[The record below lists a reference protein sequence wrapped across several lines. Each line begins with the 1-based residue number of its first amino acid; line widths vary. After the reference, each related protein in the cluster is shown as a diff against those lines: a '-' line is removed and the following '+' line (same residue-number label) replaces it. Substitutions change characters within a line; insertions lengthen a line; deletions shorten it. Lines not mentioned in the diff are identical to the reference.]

1 MTDNQSAGR
10 AWSDDLA
17 RRPNGY
23 TQTWNQ
29 WIEGPDAQA
38 QFDALVLEKAAGQR
52 VLDCGCG
59 DGQFTVHVA
68 HTARQIT
75 GLDYSAGLLA
85 HARHNAAQAGLSNVA
100 FVLGHARQETPLQPE
115 TFDLAY
121 SRRGPNIGLVV
132 PEFVC
137 RGGLL
142 LGLHPLSDASQTVR
156 YAESLQQSAL
166 EILHFE
172 GIDDTLRFPT
182 LPDLAGFL
190 NRTPGMPDVRQPEH
204 QALLRQHAAA
214 LTHPEGGYAK
224 RVHYLLWMARRV

>member
-10 AWSDDLA
+10 TWSDDLA
-17 RRPNGY
+17 RRPGGY
-23 TQTWNQ
+23 AQTWDQ
-29 WIEGPDAQA
+29 WVEGPDAQA
-38 QFDALVLEKAAGQR
+38 QFDALVLEQAAGQT

-59 DGQFTVHVA
+59 DGQFTVQVA

-85 HARHNAAQAGLSNVA
+85 HAERNAAQAGISNIS
-100 FVLGHARQETPLQPE
+100 FVLGHARQEVSLQPE

-121 SRRGPNIGLVV
+121 SRRGPNISLVIPTCV
-132 PEFVC
+132 R

-142 LGLHPLSDASQTVR
+142 LGLHPLSDASQAMR
-156 YAESLQQSAL
+156 YSDSLRESNL
-166 EILHFE
+166 ELLHLE

-182 LPDLAGFL
+182 LDDLAGFL

-204 QALLRQHAAA
+204 SGLLMEQAAA
-214 LTHPEGGYAK
+214 LAHRGGGYAK